1 MKTLFKKI
9 FNFTMLLNLF
19 DATIQPGGLYTDKGN
34 VYNAISVEAN
44 DLTAEQRTFYHMELI
59 EINDANLVHDQFAMH
74 REVPQGSGP
83 IFSMRG
89 FDPYAPATT
98 PLQEGITPAN
108 PNKMKPFQVM
118 AEIKEYGC
126 FTPHTDWLHM
136 VAMDDVAQQDIKKLG
151 IQAAQTKEIL
161 IRDTLA
167 AGKYVMYAPVEA
179 SNGTLTYVSDR
190 SSLTA
195 QNKFSVREILRAVAF
210 LKNHNA
216 QPFDGKEFIC
226 IIHPDVELDVL
237 TSKGFTELVK
247 YTANVERV
255 YNGEIGKIGMVR
267 FVVTSMAKKWDGAG
281 NAGTDVYSS
290 LVLSEGAYV
299 VAQYK
304 GGGLQTFFKPV
315 GSAGSADPINQR
327 GTNGWKFTLAVA
339 RVVEEY
345 MIRVESGASANPYYT
360 TSV

>member
-1 MKTLFKKI
+1 MKTYK
-9 FNFTMLLNLF
+9 FTMLLTLF
-19 DATIQPGGLYTDKGN
+19 DVTIGPGGLYQDNGN
-34 VYNAISVEAN
+34 VVNAISVSAN
-44 DLTAEQRTFYHMELI
+44 DLTVEQRMFYHMDLV
-59 EINDANLVHDQFAMH
+59 EIHSANLVHEQFAMH
-74 REVPQGSGP
+74 RKVPQGSGP

-89 FDPYAPATT
+89 FDPYEPATT
-98 PLQEGITPAN
+98 PLQEGVTPAK
-108 PNKMKPFQVM
+108 PNKMKPFQVV
-118 AEIKEYGC
+118 AEIKSYGA

-151 IQAAQTKEIL
+151 IQSAQTKEIL
-161 IRDTLA
+161 IRDTLS

-179 SNGTLTYVSDR
+179 ADGTLTYVSDR
-190 SSLTA
+190 TSLTSK
-195 QNKFSVREILRAVAF
+195 NKFSVREILRAVAF

-216 QPFDGKEFIC
+216 QPIEGSFMC

-247 YTANVERV
+247 YTNNVERV

-267 FVVTSMAKKWDGAG
+267 FVVSSMAKKWEKAGASETSG
-281 NAGTDVYSS
+281 KADVYSS
-290 LVLSEGAYV
+290 LVLADSAYV
-299 VAQYK
+299 VAEYE
-304 GGGLQTFFKPV
+304 GGGLQTFLKPV
-315 GSAGSADPINQR
+315 GSAGSADPLNQR

-360 TSV
+360 TSA